1 VGGINR
7 DIFTMGARPIA
18 QLNSLRFGKADHPK
32 THWLM
37 RGIVKGIGD
46 YGNAFGI
53 PTVGGEVFFDDCFQ
67 LNPLVNA
74 MSAGIVRH
82 GQTVKAISE
91 GPGNP
96 VFIVGSRT
104 GKDGIHGAAFASKDL
119 GENAAD
125 DLPSVQ
131 VGDPFQEK
139 LLLEATLEIIQTG
152 AVVGMQDMGAAGIIC
167 STSEMSAKG
176 RAGMR
181 IQLDLVPTRQARM
194 QGWELLLSES
204 QERMLIVVQRG
215 REKEILDVFSKWDI
229 PCEQI
234 GEVTEGEHLEFYMQE
249 QLMAR
254 VPADSLVLGGGAPVY
269 TRSYSEPSYMDEIK
283 SFKAD
288 NIGVPANTSE
298 EMLPIL
304 EHLCTHPNLC
314 SKAWVS
320 GQYDDTI
327 GTAHLGTRNPSDAS
341 LILVKENGKAI
352 ALTVDCNSRYVHAD
366 PFRGAAI
373 AVAEAA
379 RNIVCSGARP
389 LAVTNCLNFGNPYN
403 PEVYWQ
409 FVKTIQGM
417 GAACRDLNTPVT
429 GGNVSFYNQ
438 SSFEGPVMPSPVIGM
453 LGLLDDLSHQQTMD
467 FKQAGDI
474 IYLLGPIADD
484 MGSSQYLYSYREV
497 KFSPCPS
504 LDMPSELALHQ
515 ALQELT
521 HKQLVLS
528 MHDISDGGLWI
539 SLLESA
545 LHRGLGFEV
554 SSANGIRRDAFWF
567 GEGQSR
573 ALVSIDPTE
582 QYAFEQ
588 CLESLGLPSL
598 AIGVVTGG
606 TVCLDGVKY
615 PDIEHFASLYRNSLE
630 SILTAS
636 Q

>member
-1 VGGINR
+1 
-7 DIFTMGARPIA
+7 
-18 QLNSLRFGKADHPK
+18 
-32 THWLM
+32 
-37 RGIVKGIGD
+37 
-46 YGNAFGI
+46 
-53 PTVGGEVFFDDCFQ
+53 
-67 LNPLVNA
+67 
-74 MSAGIVRH
+74 
-82 GQTVKAISE
+82 
-91 GPGNP
+91 
-96 VFIVGSRT
+96 
-104 GKDGIHGAAFASKDL
+104 
-119 GENAAD
+119 
-125 DLPSVQ
+125 
-131 VGDPFQEK
+131 
-139 LLLEATLEIIQTG
+139 
-152 AVVGMQDMGAAGIIC
+152 MGAAGIIC

-181 IQLDLVPTRQARM
+181 IQLDRVPTRQARM

-204 QERMLIVVQRG
+204 QERMLVVAHRG
-215 REKEILDVFSKWDI
+215 REQEILDVFSKWDI

-234 GEVTEGEHLEFYMQE
+234 GEVTEGEHLEFYMEE
-249 QLMAR
+249 QLIAR

-269 TRSYSEPSYMDEIK
+269 TRTYSEPAYIQEIK

-288 NIGVPANTSE
+288 IIEVPANTLE
-298 EMLPIL
+298 GMLPIM
-304 EHLCTHPNLC
+304 EHLSAHPNLC

-320 GQYDDTI
+320 RQYDDTI

-341 LILVKENGKAI
+341 LVLVKENGKAI

-366 PFRGAAI
+366 PYSGAAI

-409 FVKTIQGM
+409 FVKAIEGM
-417 GAACRDLNTPVT
+417 GMACRGLNTPVT

-467 FKQAGDI
+467 FKQAGDM
-474 IYLLGPIADD
+474 IYLLGPLTDD
-484 MGSSQYLYSYREV
+484 LGSSQYLYTYRQV
-497 KFSPCPS
+497 KLSPCPA

-515 ALQELT
+515 ALHELT
-521 HKQLVLS
+521 RKQLVLS

-545 LHRGLGFEV
+545 IHRGLGFEV
-554 SSANGIRRDAFWF
+554 RSVDGIRRDAFWF

-573 ALVSIDPTE
+573 ALVSIDPSE

-588 CLESLGLPSL
+588 CLETLGLSAL
-598 AIGVVTGG
+598 AIGVVTEGSV
-606 TVCLDGVKY
+606 TLDGVAY
-615 PDIEHFASLYRNSLE
+615 PNIEHFASLYRNSLE
-630 SILTAS
+630 SRLNSS